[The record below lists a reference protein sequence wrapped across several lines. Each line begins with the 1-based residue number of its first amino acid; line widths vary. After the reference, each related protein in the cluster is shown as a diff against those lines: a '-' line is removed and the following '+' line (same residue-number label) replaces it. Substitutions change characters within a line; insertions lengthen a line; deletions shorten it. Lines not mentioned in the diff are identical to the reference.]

1 MSTWNPSGPGDPTGD
16 ARFRPGGTSEDE
28 ARSYGESVGV
38 VPEGAGD
45 GTADDTE
52 DTAARAA
59 RLRRRRRLLTW
70 GGAPAA
76 VVLLVCAWLGAVSL
90 LTLLGNRA
98 AVHEDYTTAVSRYSA
113 VETINPV
120 LEQWRVHYNLGTAQL
135 FANDLDAAASE
146 LEEALTT
153 APEADTIT
161 AQGSDGHTVSTL
173 DPTAP
178 ECLVRVN
185 LYAAHLGKAAAAQ
198 EDGDSRTAS
207 DEQAAATKAAGDCSV
222 PPRDPSSDPSA
233 TPSGTPSSPPS
244 QQPSQD
250 SSTTASAEPSGSA
263 SPTDDPS
270 SSASATP
277 SQDPSAQ
284 ASQSASAEPTSSP
297 SVSEGPTSTPSPV
310 DEKQKELDERN
321 GDANDDGGSS
331 VGGTKNW

>member
-1 MSTWNPSGPGDPTGD
+1 MSTWNPTGPGDPTGD
-16 ARFRPGGTSEDE
+16 ARFRPGGTTEDE
-28 ARSYGESVGV
+28 ARAYGESVGV
-38 VPEGAGD
+38 APEGSGGADGD
-45 GTADDTE
+45 AFE
-52 DTAARAA
+52 DAAARAA

-70 GGAPAA
+70 GGVPA
-76 VVLLVCAWLGAVSL
+76 VIVLLLCAWMGTVSL

-98 AVHEDYTTAVSRYSA
+98 AVHEDYRTAVSRYSA
-113 VETINPV
+113 VAAINPV

-135 FANDLDAAASE
+135 LNDDLDDAVSE
-146 LEEALTT
+146 LEEALAT
-153 APEADTIT
+153 APRAEEIT
-161 AQGSDGHTVSTL
+161 AQDSDGHTVTTL

-198 EDGDSRTAS
+198 EDGGTRTAS
-207 DEQAAATKAAGDCSV
+207 DEQDAATKAAGDCSV
-222 PPRDPSSDPSA
+222 PPQDPSSDPSA

-250 SSTTASAEPSGSA
+250 PSTTPSAGPSGSA

>member
-38 VPEGAGD
+38 VPEGTGD
-45 GTADDTE
+45 GAADDTE
-52 DTAARAA
+52 DAAARAA

-135 FANDLDAAASE
+135 FANDLDAAVSE

-161 AQGSDGHTVSTL
+161 AQGSDGSAVTAL

-198 EDGDSRTAS
+198 EDGDARTAS

-222 PPRDPSSDPSA
+222 PPQDPSSDPSA
-233 TPSGTPSSPPS
+233 TPSSPPS

-250 SSTTASAEPSGSA
+250 PSTTPSAEPSGSA

-277 SQDPSAQ
+277 GRDPSAQ

>member
-38 VPEGAGD
+38 VPEGTGD
-45 GTADDTE
+45 GAADDTE
-52 DTAARAA
+52 DAAARAA

-98 AVHEDYTTAVSRYSA
+98 AVHESYTTAVSRYSA

-135 FANDLDAAASE
+135 FANDLDAAVGE

-161 AQGSDGHTVSTL
+161 AQGSDGSAVTAL

-198 EDGDSRTAS
+198 EDGDARTAS

-222 PPRDPSSDPSA
+222 PPQDPSSDPSA
-233 TPSGTPSSPPS
+233 TPSSPPS

-250 SSTTASAEPSGSA
+250 PSTTPSAEPSGSA

-277 SQDPSAQ
+277 SQDPSAM
-284 ASQSASAEPTSSP
+284 ASQSASVDPTSSP

>member
-1 MSTWNPSGPGDPTGD
+1 MSTWNPSGPGDRTGD

-38 VPEGAGD
+38 VPEGTGD
-45 GTADDTE
+45 GAADDTE
-52 DTAARAA
+52 DAAARAA

-98 AVHEDYTTAVSRYSA
+98 AVHESYTTAVSRYSA

-135 FANDLDAAASE
+135 FANDLDAAVSE

-161 AQGSDGHTVSTL
+161 AQGSDGSAVTAL

-198 EDGDSRTAS
+198 EDGDARTAS

-222 PPRDPSSDPSA
+222 PPQDPSSDPSA
-233 TPSGTPSSPPS
+233 TPSSPPS

-250 SSTTASAEPSGSA
+250 PSTTPSAEPSGSA

-277 SQDPSAQ
+277 SRDPSAQ

>member
-38 VPEGAGD
+38 VPEGTGD
-45 GTADDTE
+45 GAADDTE
-52 DTAARAA
+52 DAAARAA

-76 VVLLVCAWLGAVSL
+76 IVLLLSAWLGTVSL

-98 AVHEDYTTAVSRYSA
+98 AVHESYTTAVSRYSA

-135 FANDLDAAASE
+135 FANDLDAAVSE

-161 AQGSDGHTVSTL
+161 AQGSDGSAVTAL

-198 EDGDSRTAS
+198 EDGDARTAS

-222 PPRDPSSDPSA
+222 PPQDPSSDPSA
-233 TPSGTPSSPPS
+233 TPSSPPS

-250 SSTTASAEPSGSA
+250 PSTTPSAEPSGSA

-277 SQDPSAQ
+277 GRDPSAQ

>member
-38 VPEGAGD
+38 VPEGTGD
-45 GTADDTE
+45 GAADDTE
-52 DTAARAA
+52 DAAARAA

-76 VVLLVCAWLGAVSL
+76 IVLLLSAWLGTVSL

-135 FANDLDAAASE
+135 FANDLDAAVSE

-161 AQGSDGHTVSTL
+161 AQGSDGSAVTAL

-198 EDGDSRTAS
+198 EDGDARTAS

-222 PPRDPSSDPSA
+222 PPQDPSSDPSA
-233 TPSGTPSSPPS
+233 TPSSPPS

-250 SSTTASAEPSGSA
+250 PSTTPSAEPSGSA

-277 SQDPSAQ
+277 SRDPSAQ